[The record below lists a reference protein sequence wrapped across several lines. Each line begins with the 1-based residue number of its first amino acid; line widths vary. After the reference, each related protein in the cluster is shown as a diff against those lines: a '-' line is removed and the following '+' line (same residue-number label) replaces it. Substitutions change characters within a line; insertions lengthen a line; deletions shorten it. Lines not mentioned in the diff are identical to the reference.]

1 MPTVEKYAQSFTE
14 TTFESNP
21 SSLIFDVVGED
32 QSEAENVGELKDA
45 RVIPDE
51 HV

>member
-1 MPTVEKYAQSFTE
+1 MPTVGKYAQSFTE

-21 SSLIFDVVGED
+21 SSLIFDVVCQDE
-32 QSEAENVGELKDA
+32 SEAENVDELKDA
-45 RVIPDE
+45 LVIPDE